1 MGQTGID
8 AILKII
14 LFLIGFSALLFLTY
28 VTTRYIG
35 RRQVRSM
42 MGRNIS
48 IIETVM
54 LGPDKRL
61 HLVRAGKSYVLIA
74 TTAKSVE
81 YLTTVELDE
90 DAEATAAEEDNGTR
104 FDFRSVFEKYSGIY
118 RAKAMKNTNE
128 EKPVSSGEE
137 REEPTFRKN
146 LEKLRI
152 ILKRNRENGTGNDK
166 DGVDDTND
174 KDETRS

>member
-90 DAEATAAEEDNGTR
+90 DAEAIAAEEDNGTR

-152 ILKRNRENGTGNDK
+152 ILKRNRENGNGNDK

>member
-1 MGQTGID
+1 MGTID
-8 AILKII
+8 YILRII
-14 LFLIGFSALLFLTY
+14 LFLIGFGALLFLTY

-35 RRQVRSM
+35 RKQIRSM
-42 MGRNIS
+42 TGRNIS

-74 TTAKSVE
+74 TTSRSVE
-81 YLTTVELDE
+81 YLATVELDGN
-90 DAEATAAEEDNGTR
+90 AEATAAEEDNGSR

-118 RAKAMKNTNE
+118 RAKAMKNTND
-128 EKPVSSGEE
+128 EKPVPSGDE
-137 REEPTFRKN
+137 REEPAFRKN

-152 ILKRNRENGTGNDK
+152 ILKGNRENGTGNDK
-166 DGVDDTND
+166 NGVDDTND